1 MIKKNRYLFI
11 VREGAKNTLGGFM
24 WGKKYNIL
32 GVERES
38 TPYCEVGVGVSL
50 EAINFARVDGVGVGH
65 QLC

>member
-1 MIKKNRYLFI
+1 
-11 VREGAKNTLGGFM
+11 M

-32 GVERES
+32 GVERKS

-50 EAINFARVDGVGVGH
+50 EAINFARVDGGRGASTLLELMGDCVGGH